1 MPFGQS
7 KKLLSKLE
15 KVVTF
20 LLLCL
25 AAPRCE
31 ISNQFLKALINLKK
45 LLSKL
50 NNIDNF
56 DYAWYLIL
64 EHDSEH
70 K

>member
-1 MPFGQS
+1 MS
-7 KKLLSKLE
+7 E
-15 KVVTF
+15 V
-20 LLLCL
+20 
-25 AAPRCE
+25 AAPSSE
-31 ISNQFLKALINLKK
+31 ISNQFLKELINLKK